1 MIGRVAVAIFVIVIA
16 TLTYPGALMTSL
28 ATRMSAPR
36 ASTSGPAGALPWLH
50 VEHPSGQRPYIADE
64 QKRLV
69 ILHGATPAGLIE
81 FGPGTRPVYPVNP
94 AAYEGG
100 GCPANLD
107 ATVIRY
113 PPICEAD
120 IKSMASLG
128 FNLVRLPISW
138 SELEPERGQVDAI
151 FLDRVAQIVDWAR
164 AASMYVLLDMHQ
176 NGFSHFVG
184 PGPGVNPLQLSGA
197 PRWATMTDGM
207 PSQVFGGNR
216 EINPAV
222 FEATNNFWYD
232 RDGIQDEYI
241 AAFAQVVR
249 RFKDDSVVAGFGIYN
264 EPWIGWNLPPGFDD
278 LLLFPFYRRVIDAVT
293 GARDGLPCWSGF
305 YMPAV
310 CGYRDLGVGDR
321 RHLMLVDTGL
331 IREVTDFPSHLGL
344 PVSSYPNVVLGL
356 HAYTHTY
363 TPDRLFLNQT
373 PPNASYPWGGYDQGW
388 DAAEKE
394 AKAMDVAL
402 FLEEFGTDPA
412 FDDLVLKSQLAEA
425 ERHRVGYAFWVWKE
439 NKQATQ
445 KPSEVWGV
453 FDPPPTTS
461 ESSGCI
467 RPSRERQLGSVY
479 PRESADPQARFH
491 YDSLTGAFTLEASG
505 RAGDPPT
512 VVYISRENEGAVST
526 GGSATASVL
535 ADPDGSR
542 LVSVS
547 AEGGAF
553 TVSVAPHELAL
564 TACA

>member
-1 MIGRVAVAIFVIVIA
+1 
-16 TLTYPGALMTSL
+16 
-28 ATRMSAPR
+28 
-36 ASTSGPAGALPWLH
+36 
-50 VEHPSGQRPYIADE
+50 
-64 QKRLV
+64 
-69 ILHGATPAGLIE
+69 
-81 FGPGTRPVYPVNP
+81 
-94 AAYEGG
+94 
-100 GCPANLD
+100 
-107 ATVIRY
+107 VIRY

-138 SELEPERGQVDAI
+138 SELEPERGQFDAV

-164 AASMYVLLDMHQ
+164 AARMYVFLDMHQ

-197 PRWATMTDGM
+197 PRWATMTDGL
-207 PSQVFGGNR
+207 PSHVLGGNR

-241 AAFAQVVR
+241 AAFGQVVR

-293 GARDGLPCWSGF
+293 GTRDGLPCWSGF

-310 CGYRDLGVGDR
+310 CGYRDLGIGDR

-331 IREVTDFPSHLGL
+331 IREVTDFPTHVGL

-363 TPDRLFLNQT
+363 TPDRLFFNQK
-373 PPNASYPWGGYDQGW
+373 PPNTSYPWGGYDQGW
-388 DAAEKE
+388 DSAEKE

-402 FLEEFGTDPA
+402 FLEEFGTDPV

-445 KPSEVWGV
+445 KDADVWGV
-453 FDPPPTTS
+453 FEPPHTTS

-467 RPSRERQLGSVY
+467 RPGRERQLASVY
-479 PRESADPQARFH
+479 PQASADPQARFH
-491 YDSLTGAFTLEASG
+491 YDSLTGAFTLQASG
-505 RAGDPPT
+505 RARDPPT

-526 GGSATASVL
+526 GGSATASIS
-535 ADPDGSR
+535 ANRDGSR

-547 AEGGAF
+547 AEGGPF